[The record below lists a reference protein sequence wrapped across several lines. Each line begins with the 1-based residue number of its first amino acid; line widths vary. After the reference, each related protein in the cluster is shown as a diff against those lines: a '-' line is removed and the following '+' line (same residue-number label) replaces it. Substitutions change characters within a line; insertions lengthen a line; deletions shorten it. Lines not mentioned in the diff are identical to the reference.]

1 MTAAVAVPAGVAA
14 GPRPAAV
21 PAAAVTPLIALSH
34 VSVIYVRGDV
44 EVEALTDVSLCVPPG
59 DFVFLVGPT
68 GAGKSTLLKLLYREI
83 RATSGTVV
91 VNGRDVTALRPGEIP
106 ALRRQMGIV
115 LQDYGLL
122 LDRTVWDNVAF
133 ACQVINMPRREARKR
148 LASVLDAVGMT
159 HRCDAYPGELS
170 GGEQQRVAIAR
181 ALVSNPPLLLADE
194 PTGNLDPE
202 TAQGILEVLL
212 RANRYGTTVVIA
224 THDKASVDRL
234 HRRVVAIEHGTVA
247 RDEAHGTYGYDV

>member
-21 PAAAVTPLIALSH
+21 TDAAPPVIVLSH
-34 VSVIYVRGDV
+34 VGVTYVRGEV

-59 DFVFLVGPT
+59 DFVFLVGST
-68 GAGKSTLLKLLYREI
+68 GAGKSTLLKLLYREV
-83 RATSGTVV
+83 RATSGTVI
-91 VNGRDVTALRPGEIP
+91 VNGRDVTALRSREIP

-133 ACQVINMPRREARKR
+133 ACQVIGMPRREARKR
-148 LASVLDAVGMT
+148 VGSVLDAVGMAP
-159 HRCDAYPGELS
+159 RCDAYPGELS

-181 ALVSNPPLLLADE
+181 ALVNNPPLLLADE
-194 PTGNLDPE
+194 PTGNLDPD
-202 TAQGILEVLL
+202 TAQGILDVLL
-212 RANRYGTTVVIA
+212 QANRRGTTVVTA

-234 HRRVVAIEHGTVA
+234 RRRVVAIERGTVS
-247 RDEAHGTYGYDV
+247 RDDAHGTYGYDAG